1 MDLNKPKKKKISQ
14 KNYSFHTSM
23 SEEDEIWSSEKKPKR
38 LCSKTRRKT
47 ATKQM
52 KLDPPPIPSF
62 PNAHCLPF
70 HFLFACSIISFPL
83 ILLPHPHSLR
93 SFCHS
98 RSVPHEPPGRDRETV
113 VVLAVWHYQLINP
126 RQQLGCLLSSLPSA
140 AQEVE
145 EPSDLPGGAL
155 TGTLRHRSSKI
166 KKETHNI
173 CYVHTLHM

>member
-1 MDLNKPKKKKISQ
+1 MDLNKPKKKKSVKKIILFIQVCQ
-14 KNYSFHTSM
+14 KKM
-23 SEEDEIWSSEKKPKR
+23 RSEALKEKPKR